1 MQLYDLNKD
10 RVANVTTIQDDGV
23 TLITSKLTEA
33 QLNGYGYYSY
43 VTPPQTGQT
52 EYNTLTSSPVVL
64 LNGTY
69 TVTYVYTD
77 IPLVEAF
84 IKKSDEIR
92 AYANQ
97 LVQEATS
104 NPTEGVT
111 VDPADYTKIS
121 DSARKDRSDK
131 LSGEVALSQAEKDD
145 AKNAQKLSEF
155 EGKIWAD
162 ASKANLNMEKL
173 STTLEVSNFYI
184 SAESWNVWIAPNF
197 GV

>member
-33 QLNGYGYYSY
+33 QLNSFGYYSF

-64 LNGTY
+64 IDGTY
-69 TVTYVYTD
+69 TVTYVYAD

-92 AYANQ
+92 AYASQ

-111 VDPADYTKIS
+111 VDPDDYTKIS

-131 LSGEVALSQAEKDD
+131 LSGEIALSQAEKDD

-162 ASKANLNMEKL
+162 ASKAISNMEKL
-173 STTLEVSNFYI
+173 STTLEVSNFDI